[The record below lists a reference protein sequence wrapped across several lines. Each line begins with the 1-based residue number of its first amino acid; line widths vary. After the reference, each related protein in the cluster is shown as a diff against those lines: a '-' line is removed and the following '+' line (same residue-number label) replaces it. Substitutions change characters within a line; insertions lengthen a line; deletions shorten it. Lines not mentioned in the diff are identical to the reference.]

1 MTRKDS
7 RPRPAATVPAGEA
20 ELVARAQR
28 GDEAAF
34 AALYRAYKRR
44 IYVLCLRMT
53 NSVPEA
59 EDLTQQVFLTVFRA
73 LAGFRGESS
82 LSTWL
87 YRVTVNEALM
97 HRRKKRTAE
106 NVIQEPESEADGT
119 AREYGK
125 EDLQLAGCVD
135 RVTLHRLIDQLPR
148 GYRAAFVLHDVQG
161 YEHSEIARLMKWSIG
176 NSKSQLHRARQKLRR
191 WLEAGPSPA
200 KLEGAC

>member
-1 MTRKDS
+1 MPGIVQEPPTWSTGNRCRKSFPASSSAAFSCFIAKQFTRGPRFHPKRTARPLCEAPAWRDADLDGRGAPQLLTESRLSMTRKDS

-87 YRVTVNEALM
+87 YRVTVNE
-97 HRRKKRTAE
+97 E
-106 NVIQEPESEADGT
+106 
-119 AREYGK
+119 
-125 EDLQLAGCVD
+125 
-135 RVTLHRLIDQLPR
+135 
-148 GYRAAFVLHDVQG
+148 
-161 YEHSEIARLMKWSIG
+161 
-176 NSKSQLHRARQKLRR
+176 
-191 WLEAGPSPA
+191 
-200 KLEGAC
+200 